1 MDLEGT
7 PGFHG
12 YRMPAEWETH
22 SKCWMG
28 WPVSTS
34 PLSRDMI
41 MLFRFM
47 GHEINDFF
55 FFFFAVWE
63 MDSHPDSCC
72 A

>member
-7 PGFHG
+7 PGLLG

-22 SKCWMG
+22 SRCWMG

-55 FFFFAVWE
+55 FFAVWE